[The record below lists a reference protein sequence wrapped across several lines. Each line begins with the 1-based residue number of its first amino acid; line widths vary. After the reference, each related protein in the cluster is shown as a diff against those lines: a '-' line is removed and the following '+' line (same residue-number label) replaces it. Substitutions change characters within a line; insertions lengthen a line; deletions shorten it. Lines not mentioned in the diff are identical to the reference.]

1 MKIER
6 ILIGLLLLVV
16 VWLFIQKKPT
26 IPTEIRY
33 LTKYEQKIDTIKQ
46 EIVKIK
52 LLKQPYY
59 DTIVLYKDKVVE
71 AKVLKDTVKIIE
83 FQDSVI
89 NNQDIYIKFQ
99 DTLIDKCDSI
109 ILYQNKEKEVLKQS
123 ITDLTK
129 HAEKQKKRSKITHIL
144 GGIGIVTLFI
154 LK

>member
-1 MKIER
+1 MKVER
-6 ILIGLLLLVV
+6 LLIGLLLIVV
-16 VWLFIQKKPT
+16 IWLFIKKKPT
-26 IPTEIRY
+26 IPKEIRY

-59 DTIVLYKDKVVE
+59 DTIILYKDKVVE

-89 NNQDIYIKFQ
+89 NNQDVYIKFQ
-99 DTLIDKCDSI
+99 DTLINKCDSVI
-109 ILYQNKEKEVLKQS
+109 SYQNKEKEVLKQS
-123 ITDLTK
+123 INDLNK
-129 HAEKQKKRSKITHIL
+129 HAEKRKKRSKIAHIL
-144 GGIGIVTLFI
+144 GGIGVVTLFL